1 MTKVEASQALA
12 AGTQRKRRT
21 PWRQYWPGLLAGGIF
36 AVLVLASVGAPLLAP
51 HDPLV
56 MQLDRAFEGP
66 SGTHLFGTDE
76 YGRDLLSRVLYGTR
90 VSVAIAAGVVVL
102 ASAIGVPL
110 GLVAGYFGGTVDA
123 VIMRLVD
130 VILAFPAILLAL
142 ALVAILGPGAL
153 NGMIAVVIVS
163 IPAFA
168 RLVRASTMQQLDLE
182 YVLAAR
188 SVGASDARI
197 IVRAIL
203 PNCLAPVLVQSAING
218 GQAILIEAALSFLGM
233 GVIPPTPSLGQML
246 NTGRLHMYR
255 AAWYGLFPGL
265 ALTALVLSLNLLA
278 DTGQKLISRG
288 KII

>member
-1 MTKVEASQALA
+1 LA